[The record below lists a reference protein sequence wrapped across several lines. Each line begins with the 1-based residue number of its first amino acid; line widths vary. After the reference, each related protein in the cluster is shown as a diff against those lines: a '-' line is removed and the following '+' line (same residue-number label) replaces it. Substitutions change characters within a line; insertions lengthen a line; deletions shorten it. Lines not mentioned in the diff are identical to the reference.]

1 MTNVTELIP
10 TAVIADAC
18 LRVGCP
24 QRVAPVGI
32 RPLNARWAISGPAR
46 PVRHCGSVDV
56 FLEAIEAAAA
66 GDVLVIDNAGRTDE
80 GCVGDLVTLEAKLA
94 WLGGIVIWGCH
105 RDTAEL
111 VGLDWPVFSY
121 GAVPSGPTRLDPRPA
136 DTFIAA
142 RFGSFEVTP
151 ADWVVADSDGAVFLP
166 RARQPEVFEAARL
179 IWSTEREQVRLAL
192 GGRSLRGQ
200 FQFGDY
206 LRKRETDPAY
216 TFRDHLRGLKRSIEE

>member
-1 MTNVTELIP
+1 MNELIP
-10 TAVIADAC
+10 TAVVADAC
-18 LRVGCP
+18 IRVRCP
-24 QRVAPVGI
+24 QRLAPPGL
-32 RPLNARWAISGPAR
+32 RPVDARWAISGPAR
-46 PVRHCGSVDV
+46 PVRHWGSVDV
-56 FLEAIEAAAA
+56 FLEAIGAAAA
-66 GDVLVIDNAGRTDE
+66 GDVLVIDNGGRTDE

-94 WLGGIVIWGCH
+94 LLAGIVIWGCH

-121 GAVPSGPTRLDPRPA
+121 GAVPFGPARLDPRAA
-136 DTFIAA
+136 DTFAAA

-192 GGRSLRGQ
+192 GGRSLRDQ
-200 FQFGDY
+200 FQFADY
-206 LRKRETDPAY
+206 LRKRKADPEY
-216 TFRDHLRGLKRSIEE
+216 TFRDHLRGLQRSIEE